1 MAETFLINGQRW
13 RLRFC
18 RLPKG
23 VYGECDPPDTPNKE
37 IRISN
42 QLTGE
47 VQLDAILH
55 EVEHAYHWDEF
66 DEAYVTRI
74 ASEKARLL
82 TRLGYAR
89 LD

>member
-1 MAETFLINGQRW
+1 MSETFTLNGQRW

-23 VYGECDPPDTPNKE
+23 VHGECDPPDTPNKE
-37 IRISN
+37 IRISDR
-42 QLTGE
+42 LTGE
-47 VQLDAILH
+47 AQLDAILH
-55 EVEHAYHWDEF
+55 EVEHAYHWRQF
-66 DEAYVTRI
+66 DEGYVDKSAT
-74 ASEKARLL
+74 EKARLL